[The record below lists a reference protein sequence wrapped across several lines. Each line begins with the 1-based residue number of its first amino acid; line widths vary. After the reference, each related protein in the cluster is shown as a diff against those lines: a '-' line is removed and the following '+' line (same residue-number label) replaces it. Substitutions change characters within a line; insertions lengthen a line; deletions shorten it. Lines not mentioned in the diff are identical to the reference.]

1 MLLCGNGT
9 ALIRV
14 MAMLLFLCSV
24 TVQAQ
29 HVSLDSI
36 YHINEIVVDGHKE
49 VSANQVIGYEQIQAL
64 PSSSVADALKY
75 MAGVQIKDYGGLGGQ
90 KTINVR
96 SLGSQ
101 HVGVYLDGV
110 RITNAQNGTVD
121 LGKYSLTTLE
131 SVSLFNA
138 NKTEMLMTA
147 SEYASASTVYLK
159 THRPDSTSLSASY
172 GYASFDTH
180 KAAATFSYKNW
191 LLLDAAFTSS
201 SGKYPFEYH
210 TEYEDT
216 TGTRRNSDIRMFRI
230 EGCAFW
236 KGFQWHTYYFDSQ
249 RGLPG
254 GIVRRL
260 SDTYTDVGREWD
272 RNFFSQLTW
281 REQYGDLSLRAIGK
295 YTNDYLHYRSDYPE
309 NISVH
314 SNNKYHQQDIY
325 GAATGAYR
333 FGDFGVSV
341 SSDLRWSDLT
351 CDVKNFHY
359 VYRLDSKTSVS
370 AFYNHRGLNLTASGL
385 YTRVSDHTKG
395 SAKPLSRCTWNML
408 ASYAIGRWQA
418 RAFYKSVFRVPTL
431 NDLYYTLVGNRNLKP
446 EYTKQLDMGL
456 TYQDNIFNIQL
467 DGYYNRIEDRIV
479 CLPLKGSY
487 QWTMLNYGYTR
498 CLGIDLSVN
507 AHYKNHSLLLTGT
520 FQDDRN
526 RTDPTED
533 AYNDYIAYS
542 PRWSFTAVYTFM
554 YKGWSAS
561 LSHMFVDKRYWTAE
575 NAIDDPLTAY
585 NCTDVKV
592 GYKFAPKTWHGH
604 SLTAEVECQDLFD
617 VRYEMI
623 QRWPM
628 PGRRFGMTIKLTI

>member
-1 MLLCGNGT
+1 MVFRKWALRFWPLSFVVLPLC
-9 ALIRV
+9 LY
-14 MAMLLFLCSV
+14 
-24 TVQAQ
+24 AQ
-29 HVSLDSI
+29 T
-36 YHINEIVVDGHKE
+36 
-49 VSANQVIGYEQIQAL
+49 VSAQSVHPDSVYRLDEVIVNGIKNVTPHQTITRSQIMAL
-64 PSSSVADALKY
+64 PSNSVADALKFLS
-75 MAGVQIKDYGGLGGQ
+75 GVQIKDYGGLGGQ

-101 HVGVYLDGV
+101 HVGVFLDGV

-147 SEYASASTVYLK
+147 SEFASASTVYLK
-159 THRPDSTSLSASY
+159 THRPDSTSFMASY
-172 GYASFDTH
+172 GYSSFNTH
-180 KAAATFSYKNW
+180 KANLTLSYKNYGFI
-191 LLLDAAFTSS
+191 DAQLTTSD
-201 SGKYPFEYH
+201 GDYPFEYH

-216 TGTRRNSDIRMFRI
+216 TGTRRNSDITMFRI
-230 EGCAFW
+230 EGCAFY
-236 KGFQWHTYYFDSQ
+236 KGWQWHTYYFDSK

-260 SDTYTDVGREWD
+260 SDKYTDVGREWD
-272 RNFFSQLTW
+272 RNFFSQLSY
-281 REQYGDLSLRAIGK
+281 REHFGDISVRGIVK
-295 YTNDYLHYRSDYPE
+295 YANDYLHYRSDYDE

-325 GAATGAYR
+325 AAAAGAYKYKDW
-333 FGDFGVSV
+333 GLSV

-351 CDVKNFHY
+351 TDVKYFHY
-359 VYRLDSKTSVS
+359 VYRFDSKTSLS
-370 AFYNHRGLNLTASGL
+370 AYYSHGGWNASVSGL
-385 YTRVSDHTKG
+385 YTNVTDHTKG
-395 SAKPLSRCTWNML
+395 TSKPLSRTTWNAL
-408 ASYAIGRWQA
+408 ASYTFGNWQF
-418 RAFYKSVFRVPTL
+418 RSFYKEVFRAPTL

-446 EYTKQLDMGL
+446 EYTKQFDVGVTYNNDWLD
-456 TYQDNIFNIQL
+456 IQA
-467 DGYYNRIEDRIV
+467 DWYYNHVEDRIV

-498 CLGIDLSVN
+498 CMGVDVTAN
-507 AHYKNHSLLLTGT
+507 ARYGNHGLLLTGA

-542 PRWSFTAVYTFM
+542 PRWSFSAVYTLY
-554 YKGWSAS
+554 YKGFTVS
-561 LSHMFVDKRYWTAE
+561 LSHMFVDKRYWTTE
-575 NAIDDPLTAY
+575 NDIDEPLDSY
-585 NCTDVKV
+585 NCTDIKV
-592 GYKFAPKTWHGH
+592 GYKYKNY
-604 SLTAEVECQDLFD
+604 SAEVECQDLFD

-628 PGRRFGMTIKLTI
+628 PGRRFGMTLRYAF